1 MFSRRHPILFF
12 FLTFSAIASVSVIVV
27 TMVVALTLG
36 GHRFHG
42 LMEDDGANVGVVEI
56 TGVIADARM
65 TLEALKR
72 FREDDTVQAVMVRI
86 DSPGGAVGPSQEIYR
101 AVRKT
106 AETKKV
112 VASLGSVAASG
123 GYYIAAAADGIM
135 ANPGTITGSIG
146 VIMGFTNFGGVLEKI
161 GLFPVVIKSGEY
173 KDMGSPMREM
183 RPDERNL
190 LQGMTQKIHG
200 QFVADVAKGRHLPME
215 KVQFLADGRIFTGEE
230 SVAMGLVDRL
240 GNFDDALEWTGQMA
254 GIEGNAKAV
263 YPQERRFS
271 YLEMLTGSSME
282 EMAANFFHSEL
293 WAGFLYRP

>member
-12 FLTFSAIASVSVIVV
+12 FLIFSAIASVTVIVV
-27 TMVVALTLG
+27 TTVVALAIRG
-36 GHRFHG
+36 DQFHG
-42 LMEDDGANVGVVEI
+42 LMEDGGSKVGVVEI
-56 TGVIADARM
+56 TGVIADARK
-65 TLEALKR
+65 TLETLKY
-72 FREDDTVQAVMVRI
+72 FREDDTIQAVMVRI

-106 AETKKV
+106 SETKKV

-146 VIMGFTNFGGVLEKI
+146 VIMGFTNFEGLLEKI

-173 KDMGSPMREM
+173 KDMGSPVREM

-200 QFVADVAKGRHLPME
+200 QFVSDVAKGRHLPLE
-215 KVQFLADGRIFTGEE
+215 KVQSLADGRIFTGEE

-240 GNFDDALEWTGQMA
+240 GNFDDALEWTGRMA
-254 GIEGNAKAV
+254 GIEGEVEAV

-271 YLEMLTGSSME
+271 YIEMLTGSSIE
-282 EMAANFFHSEL
+282 EMAANFFRSEL
-293 WAGFLYRP
+293 WAGFLYTP